1 MLNQQTLNQL
11 KALRLD
17 GMARAF
23 AEQLT
28 LPIATAL
35 AFEDRFAQLV
45 DREIHWRDNQ
55 RRERLLKQ
63 AKLKHPQACLEDLDQ
78 RPGRGLDKPLIATLA
93 NGDWIRQAHALL
105 IGGPTGTG
113 KTWMACALGQQ
124 ACRQGFSVNYVRV
137 PRLLE
142 ALRIAHGDGS
152 FGKRLVQLAR
162 IDLLI
167 LDDWGMTP
175 LDQTSR
181 HDLLEVIDDRVG
193 SRSTI
198 VTSQLP
204 IEHWHGWLNDP
215 TLADAILD
223 RLVHQSY
230 RLTLKGESLRKPDP
244 AKPQN
249 HPKDD

>member
-11 KALRLD
+11 KTLRLD

-23 AEQLT
+23 EEQLI
-28 LPIATAL
+28 LPIASEL
-35 AFEDRFAQLV
+35 DFEDRFAQLV
-45 DREIHWRDNQ
+45 DREIHWRDNK
-55 RRERLLKQ
+55 RRDRLLKQ
-63 AKLKHPQACLEDLDQ
+63 AKLKHPQACLEDLDH

-93 NGDWIRQAHALL
+93 GGDWIRQGHAML
-105 IGGPTGTG
+105 IGGATGTG
-113 KTWMACALGQQ
+113 KTWFACALGQQ
-124 ACRQGFSVNYVRV
+124 ACRQGFSTFYTRV
-137 PRLLE
+137 PRLLD

-152 FGKRLVQLAR
+152 FGKRLAQLAR

-175 LDQTSR
+175 LDQTAR

-198 VTSQLP
+198 ITSQLP

-215 TLADAILD
+215 TVADAILD

-230 RLTLKGESLRKPDP
+230 RLTLKGESLRKKDRQTP
-244 AKPQN
+244 
-249 HPKDD
+249 PKEN